1 MVAAI
6 RAMALSL
13 VIALSFISPT
23 SRVNQPQ
30 YDIPTVYVVEQKQ
43 EVEKTPVEKARV
55 ITKEIRRYSTQV
67 ISQELPIEEEI
78 VEKPVEEELLSQE
91 EIELIALVTM
101 AEAEGESEYGKRLVI
116 DTILNRV
123 DHNRFPD
130 SVREVIYQPHQ
141 FTSMTNGRAD
151 RCYVRDDICQLV
163 REELK
168 SRTNSEV
175 MFFTAGNYG
184 KYGTPMF
191 QEGNHYFASY

>member
-13 VIALSFISPT
+13 VIALSFISP
-23 SRVNQPQ
+23 SVRAPQPK

-43 EVEKTPVEKARV
+43 EPEQTNVEKAKV
-55 ITKEIRRYSTQV
+55 ITKEIRMLTSQV
-67 ISQELPIEEEI
+67 VSEETIEEPIEE
-78 VEKPVEEELLSQE
+78 VEEELLSQE

-123 DHNRFPD
+123 DHDRFPD
-130 SVREVIYQPHQ
+130 SVHDVIYQPHQ
-141 FTSMTNGRAD
+141 FTSMTNGRVD
-151 RCYVRDDICQLV
+151 RCYIREDICQLV

-168 SRTNSEV
+168 SRTNHEV

-184 KYGTPMF
+184 RYGTPMF